1 MDVFLDDG
9 AKAGLGDGEGIAARS
24 KIQELK
30 MAIAIGGFSADK
42 IGVEIFCFNGGIRY
56 AAAFFV
62 EDIALDATG
71 GELRLAKS

>member
-1 MDVFLDDG
+1 MFSWMMVLKP
-9 AKAGLGDGEGIAARS
+9 AWEM
-24 KIQELK
+24 IQDLE

-42 IGVEIFCFNGGIRY
+42 IGVEISCFNGGIRY

-71 GELRLAKS
+71 GELCLSKS